1 MDSQFMTVYSGSF
14 CLSKNHMSD
23 WTFVL
28 GLQYPVNIMGV
39 LEKEEDEMYK
49 IIPKSQNSDTAI

>member
-1 MDSQFMTVYSGSF
+1 MTVYSGSF
-14 CLSKNHMSD
+14 CLSENHMSD

-39 LEKEEDEMYK
+39 LEKEEDE
-49 IIPKSQNSDTAI
+49 NV